1 MKRYGPGAI
10 ASGKCATWSFTFSST
25 GPRARSRGFRVS
37 RSIRATAGAAEAVI
51 AALRRAATVLALSA
65 LSAGCAN
72 FSAISPGD
80 SAHSVEARV
89 GPPAAVWKNADGS
102 EVWEYPQ
109 GVQTFMITMDADHS
123 VMEMHQVLSEEY
135 FSKVHAGMSRDEVRR
150 LLGRPKEIWYFS
162 RRDEEVWVW
171 RYLEVNYRFFN
182 VLFDHT
188 SGMVRTTLRLD
199 EVFLPGGR
207 GRH

>member
-10 ASGKCATWSFTFSST
+10 ANGKCATWSFTSSST

-37 RSIRATAGAAEAVI
+37 RSIRATASAAEAVI

-162 RRDEEVWVW
+162 RRDEEVW

-188 SGMVRTTLRLD
+188 SGMVRITLRLMTR
-199 EVFLPGGR
+199 P
-207 GRH
+207 

>member
-10 ASGKCATWSFTFSST
+10 ASGKCATWSFTSSST

-37 RSIRATAGAAEAVI
+37 RSIRATASAAEAVI

-102 EVWEYPQ
+102 EVWEYTQ
-109 GVQTFMITMDADHS
+109 GVQTFMITIDSDLA
-123 VMEMHQVLSEEY
+123 VREMRQVLNEEY
-135 FSKVHAGMSRDEVRR
+135 FSKVHAGMSRDEVR
-150 LLGRPKEIWYFS
+150 
-162 RRDEEVWVW
+162 
-171 RYLEVNYRFFN
+171 
-182 VLFDHT
+182 
-188 SGMVRTTLRLD
+188 
-199 EVFLPGGR
+199 
-207 GRH
+207 

>member
-10 ASGKCATWSFTFSST
+10 ASGKCAIWSFTSSST

-37 RSIRATAGAAEAVI
+37 RSIRATASAAEAVI

-102 EVWEYPQ
+102 EVDRKS
-109 GVQTFMITMDADHS
+109 TRLNSSH
-123 VMEMHQVLSEEY
+123 
-135 FSKVHAGMSRDEVRR
+135 VRISYAVFC
-150 LLGRPKEIWYFS
+150 LKKKKS
-162 RRDEEVWVW
+162 
-171 RYLEVNYRFFN
+171 LEQY
-182 VLFDHT
+182 D
-188 SGMVRTTLRLD
+188 
-199 EVFLPGGR
+199 
-207 GRH
+207 